1 MWGAQ
6 DARPGLAVAGG
17 NLYGDRRPYLV
28 LPPFKSSIV
37 SPKEKKR

>member
-1 MWGAQ
+1 VWGAQ
-6 DARPGLAVAGG
+6 DARPGLAVACG